1 VGKVSC
7 WKKTRIFWNAKQA
20 IRYIAHRG
28 HSFHK
33 TTNMLAPEDDPNFAD
48 GRREMAECLGE
59 TMAEV
64 RPLPYIITM
73 VAQRME
79 MEEGKER
86 KWIQSVEAGFE
97 DVGVHTLRQFVTNV
111 VRLNTLLAARRH
123 PQLRETTL
131 RMLLQE
137 ACTFMMGPGGN
148 DKEYQAVNHGKP
160 LTAEEVGWGN
170 A

>member
-1 VGKVSC
+1 
-7 WKKTRIFWNAKQA
+7 
-20 IRYIAHRG
+20 
-28 HSFHK
+28 
-33 TTNMLAPEDDPNFAD
+33 MLNVPS
-48 GRREMAECLGE
+48 
-59 TMAEV
+59 
-64 RPLPYIITM
+64 IITM

-79 MEEGKER
+79 MEDGKER
-86 KWIQSVEAGFE
+86 KWIQSVEEGFE

-111 VRLNTLLAARRH
+111 VRLNTLLAACRH

-148 DKEYQAVNHGKP
+148 DKKYQAVNHGEE